1 MGRCRNRN
9 FLSVSNFLPKIN
21 RSRIGYYG
29 LFFEGKRAVCLRFEP
44 DSMPAE
50 EECCNA

>member
-21 RSRIGYYG
+21 RSRIGCCG
-29 LFFEGKRAVCLRFEP
+29 LFMEGKRTVCLRFEP
-44 DSMPAE
+44 DSLPEE
-50 EECCNA
+50 EEC